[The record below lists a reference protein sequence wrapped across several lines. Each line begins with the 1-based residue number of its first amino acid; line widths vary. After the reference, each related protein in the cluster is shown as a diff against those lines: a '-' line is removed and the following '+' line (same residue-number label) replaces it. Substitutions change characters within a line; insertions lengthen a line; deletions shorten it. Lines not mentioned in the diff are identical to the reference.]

1 MSFLGNTPTT
11 QSFTSLTERFNGDGS
26 TTTVTLSRA
35 VYNAS
40 DIEVIVNNVQ
50 QDPYDAYTVNGTQTL
65 TFTEAPS
72 SGTGNIIVTYR
83 NYTISKIVPAE
94 GTVTAAAIADGSITG
109 VKLASSTITGDKIGL
124 TAVTGNLIAAAA
136 ITGDKI
142 GLTAITGNLIAAAAI
157 TGDKIGL
164 TGNYGSASNIP
175 VITVGTD
182 GRVTYAANVATA
194 TVDVNNITGN
204 VNISGN
210 VKAQTYQETFSN
222 VSIASG
228 NITCNLASATIF
240 KTVVTSAAN
249 VIFTSPPP
257 NLTGF
262 SFLIQLSQTGS
273 YAITWPASIQWPLN
287 TAPTLPT
294 TAGYVDTIALYTID
308 GGSNYY
314 ATSVLGQF

>member
-26 TTTVTLSRA
+26 TTTITLSRA

-83 NYTISKIVPAE
+83 NYTITKFVPAE

-109 VKLASSTITGDKIGL
+109 VKLASAT
-124 TAVTGNLIAAAA
+124 

-157 TGDKIGL
+157 TGDKIAAATIGSSNL
-164 TGNYGSASNIP
+164 TTTGVSAGNYGSASNIP

-273 YAITWPASIQWPLN
+273 YALTWPASIQWPSN
-287 TAPTLPT
+287 TAPTLST

>member
-1 MSFLGNTPTT
+1 MSFLGNTPST

-26 TTTVTLSRA
+26 TTTITLSRA

-50 QDPYDAYTVNGTQTL
+50 QDPYDAYTVNGTTTL
-65 TFTEAPS
+65 TFTGAPS
-72 SGTGNIIVTYR
+72 VGTGNILVTYR
-83 NYTISKIVPAE
+83 NYIVSVVVPGQ
-94 GTVTAAAIADGSITG
+94 GTVTNSTLATGS
-109 VKLASSTITGDKIGL
+109 V
-124 TAVTGNLIAAAA
+124 
-136 ITGDKI
+136 TGDKI

-157 TGDKIGL
+157 TGDKIAAATIGSSNL
-164 TGNYGSASNIP
+164 TTTGVSAGNYGSASNIP

-273 YAITWPASIQWPLN
+273 YALTWPASIQWPLN
-287 TAPTLPT
+287 TAPTLST